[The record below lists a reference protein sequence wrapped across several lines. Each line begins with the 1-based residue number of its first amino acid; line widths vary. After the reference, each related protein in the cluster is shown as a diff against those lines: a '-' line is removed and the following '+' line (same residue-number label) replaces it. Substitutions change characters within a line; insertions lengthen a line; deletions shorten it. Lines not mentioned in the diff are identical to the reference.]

1 MSDSHVWRGSS
12 DPSRI
17 SSVGGKTQTPLILSN
32 LLFFCWVGGGIDGPG
47 RVTLNG
53 VMGGASTLYYHFA
66 YFYTLAELYTL
77 YDYLL

>member
-1 MSDSHVWRGSS
+1 MCGGVAATLAGFQVWGEKHR
-12 DPSRI
+12 P
-17 SSVGGKTQTPLILSN
+17 PLILSN

-47 RVTLNG
+47 RVTLTG
-53 VMGGASTLYYHFA
+53 VLGGASTLYYHFA